1 MLGVRCGWRAVYG
14 VGGDNGREL
23 FPPAT
28 VWAEGDGGELL
39 PPKKGEAEGGSC
51 FLPKREW

>member
-1 MLGVRCGWRAVYG
+1 MEGCLWGGGGQWEGVI
-14 VGGDNGREL
+14 
-23 FPPAT
+23 PPAT